1 MTGPSPTV
9 YKTPWWVW
17 VLLLWLVV
25 LTAFGLIYV
34 LPLKSHVSELS
45 AWNKQMH
52 RWAAHYYYCDSS
64 HRDEAKCAQWSD
76 HIPPPPP
83 PPQY

>member
-1 MTGPSPTV
+1 MTGPSTTVV
-9 YKTPWWVW
+9 YKTGWWVW
-17 VLLLWLVV
+17 VLALLILAGGIW
-25 LTAFGLIYV
+25 IYI
-34 LPLKSHVSELS
+34 LQSHISNLS

>member
-1 MTGPSPTV
+1 MSTTTPPVV
-9 YKTPWWVW
+9 YKIPWWI
-17 VLLLWLVV
+17 VLLCAGVAIW
-25 LTAFGLIYV
+25 ALIIAYMAKNH
-34 LPLKSHVSELS
+34 LSEMS

-83 PPQY
+83 PPMY